1 LLRLAD
7 PVTATV
13 TERVTTSMVSGNRKR
28 GQSGDSMMGH
38 TSTNGDPKPLTP
50 KHTNEIER
58 QTRRTAY
65 VSVISNRFALAT
77 DSLPRRTHR
86 WNGLHSCRQSRL
98 SGHGSHGQ
106 PAVYFGGD
114 QGAPAQSCQPGAKW
128 IISVSNGV
136 LLRCPA
142 PKGAVC
148 HSVLIVYSP
157 LGCCPDFLAELWD
170 CFAVVSR
177 DGQHGTRNSK
187 AGTEP

>member
-1 LLRLAD
+1 MKTAALPRKPMLLST
-7 PVTATV
+7 PVTPKFV
-13 TERVTTSMVSGNRKR
+13 VLLKSKKGSGV
-28 GQSGDSMMGH
+28 
-38 TSTNGDPKPLTP
+38 
-50 KHTNEIER
+50 
-58 QTRRTAY
+58 RTAELQQTWQPTY
-65 VSVISNRFALAT
+65 VSVSSNRFALAT

-106 PAVYFGGD
+106 PRVYFGGD
-114 QGAPAQSCQPGAKW
+114 QGAPAQSCQPGATW

-142 PKGAVC
+142 SKGAVC

-157 LGCCPDFLAELWD
+157 LGCCPDFLAEFWD
-170 CFAVVSR
+170 CFAVVSP
-177 DGQHGTRNSK
+177 DGQHGARNSN